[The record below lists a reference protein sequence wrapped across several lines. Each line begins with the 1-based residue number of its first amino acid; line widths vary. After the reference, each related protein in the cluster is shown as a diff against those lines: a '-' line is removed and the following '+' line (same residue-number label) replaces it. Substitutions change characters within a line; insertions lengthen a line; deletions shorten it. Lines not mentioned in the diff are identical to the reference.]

1 MTDASATTTVTDP
14 APAAVEPPTEAA
26 TAPPTP
32 QSEAPPQPAAPE
44 APRSRAWLGFTAL
57 FVVVALLAGA
67 TAVLFV
73 RVQEAQDRADEAVV
87 IAGNQDVLAGRIDA
101 VDASLASLET
111 AGTATADDLAA
122 ARDQVGALRKCV
134 NNALDSWAQAAQA
147 GKAASITKC

>member
-1 MTDASATTTVTDP
+1 MTDAPTTTTVTEPTVPPVPDEAAAVTP
-14 APAAVEPPTEAA
+14 PPPPPAAT
-26 TAPPTP
+26 
-32 QSEAPPQPAAPE
+32 PE

-101 VDASLASLET
+101 VDATLASLQT
-111 AGTATADDLAA
+111 SGTATADDIAA
-122 ARDQVGALRKCV
+122 ARDQVTSLRRCV
-134 NNALDSWAQAAQA
+134 NNALEAWSQATQA
-147 GKAASITKC
+147 GKAISITKC